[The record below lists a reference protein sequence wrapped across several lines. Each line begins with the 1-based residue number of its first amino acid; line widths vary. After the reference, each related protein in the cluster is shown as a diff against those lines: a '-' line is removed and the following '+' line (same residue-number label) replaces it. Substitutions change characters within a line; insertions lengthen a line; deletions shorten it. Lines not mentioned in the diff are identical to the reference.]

1 MIMKRLRNAGKLRLR
16 SGVGG
21 CVLREAPVECSRHI
35 PRGLTVAAG
44 VGSLQEEEWVLPG
57 LSRQRE
63 QACSEGRPGAL
74 ARGFRNDLVGSAVE
88 RVNDLKSDE
97 LLGCH
102 LEPVSSYCSARWPTG
117 EVAVSVAGS
126 AAQPRAGW
134 TPADHVARPAAE
146 LCGHPCGRAL
156 QRA

>member
-1 MIMKRLRNAGKLRLR
+1 VMIMMRLRNAGKPRLR

-21 CVLREAPVECSRHI
+21 CVVREAPVECSRHV

-44 VGSLQEEEWVLPG
+44 VGSLQVEEWVLPG

-88 RVNDLKSDE
+88 RV
-97 LLGCH
+97 
-102 LEPVSSYCSARWPTG
+102 TI
-117 EVAVSVAGS
+117 
-126 AAQPRAGW
+126 
-134 TPADHVARPAAE
+134 
-146 LCGHPCGRAL
+146 
-156 QRA
+156 